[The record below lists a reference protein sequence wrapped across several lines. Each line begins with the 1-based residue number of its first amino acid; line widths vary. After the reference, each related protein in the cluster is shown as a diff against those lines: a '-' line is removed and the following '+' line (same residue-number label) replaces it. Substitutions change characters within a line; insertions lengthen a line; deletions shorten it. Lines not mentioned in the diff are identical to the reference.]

1 MKFRASQVQLVIV
14 LAATAMLVSC
24 GTPAVTADAL
34 AKRPEG
40 HLFYPGSQLIN
51 TSRQDEH
58 PSEGGTYMGMLTQAL
73 SASASPDQIYS
84 WYLTELQ
91 ARGWTLRK
99 TERVNGSYDL
109 FTRGDRELFQVG
121 ADPASAT
128 YQTRFAIVPVPC
140 ATDPPTRLAFANCG

>member
-1 MKFRASQVQLVIV
+1 MA
-14 LAATAMLVSC
+14 LAATAVIVSC

-58 PSEGGTYMGMLTQAL
+58 RSEGGTYMGMLTQEL
-73 SASASPDQIYS
+73 SASASTDQIYS

-91 ARGWTLRK
+91 ARGWTLRQ

-121 ADPASAT
+121 AEKPGMYA
-128 YQTRFAIVPVPC
+128 TRFAIVPAPC
-140 ATDPPTRLAFANCG
+140 ATNPPTQRAFVNCG

>member
-1 MKFRASQVQLVIV
+1 MI
-14 LAATAMLVSC
+14 VSC

-58 PSEGGTYMGMLTQAL
+58 PSEGGTYMGMLSQEL
-73 SASASPDQIYS
+73 SANASTDQIYS

-91 ARGWTLRK
+91 ARGWTLRQ

-121 ADPASAT
+121 AEKPGMYA
-128 YQTRFAIVPVPC
+128 TRFAIVPAPC
-140 ATDPPTRLAFANCG
+140 ATNPPTQRAFVNCG

>member
-58 PSEGGTYMGMLTQAL
+58 PSEGGTYMGMLTQEL
-73 SASASPDQIYS
+73 SASASTDQIYS

-91 ARGWTLRK
+91 ARGWTLRQ

-121 ADPASAT
+121 AEKPGMYA
-128 YQTRFAIVPVPC
+128 TRFAIVPAPC
-140 ATDPPTRLAFANCG
+140 ATNPPTQRAFVNCG

>member
-14 LAATAMLVSC
+14 LAATAVIVSC

-58 PSEGGTYMGMLTQAL
+58 PSEGGTYMGMLSQEL
-73 SASASPDQIYS
+73 SANASTDQIYS

-91 ARGWTLRK
+91 ARGWTLRQ
-99 TERVNGSYDL
+99 TE
-109 FTRGDRELFQVG
+109 
-121 ADPASAT
+121 
-128 YQTRFAIVPVPC
+128 
-140 ATDPPTRLAFANCG
+140 